1 MSMSNEPIE
10 NNAMALQTMM
20 DLELQ
25 PLAFEDEKS
34 ITNYTKLSLSNLSSL
49 GVSFAPVVSALQ
61 NAAHGAGAASGL
73 YQVTI
78 PQGTHL
84 AQFKNGTGF
93 LGTVLNS
100 NNQIAG
106 QATLTPA
113 DIEFDPM
120 MILIAAALANINKK
134 LDAIQELQQEMMDFL
149 VQKEKAELRG
159 SLIFLSD
166 VLKDYKLNWNNDM
179 YKNSNHVKVLD
190 IRQAAEQKILFYR
203 DQISSKLK
211 KESFIHSDKD
221 AEKQIAA
228 IQSAFKEYQLALY
241 MHAFSSFLDVM
252 LVGNF
257 ASDYLNGVKK
267 RIEEYS
273 WQYRELYTKCYDQLE
288 DYYGSSV
295 QSILLKGLKKAS
307 KATGEAIAKI
317 PVLSKGTVDE
327 AMIDAG
333 GKLDR
338 IGTKRNV
345 QHMQK
350 LVDYQSSFVSPFV
363 EKIETVERFY
373 NSPIRLVFNKDTLYL
388 DVEEEAS

>member
-1 MSMSNEPIE
+1 
-10 NNAMALQTMM
+10 
-20 DLELQ
+20 
-25 PLAFEDEKS
+25 
-34 ITNYTKLSLSNLSSL
+34 
-49 GVSFAPVVSALQ
+49 
-61 NAAHGAGAASGL
+61 
-73 YQVTI
+73 
-78 PQGTHL
+78 
-84 AQFKNGTGF
+84 
-93 LGTVLNS
+93 
-100 NNQIAG
+100 
-106 QATLTPA
+106 
-113 DIEFDPM
+113 M

-317 PVLSKGTVDE
+317 PVLSKGPVDE
-327 AMIDAG
+327 ALIDAG

-363 EKIETVERFY
+363 ENIETVERFY
-373 NSPIRLVFNKDTLYL
+373 NNPIRLVFNKDTLYL